1 MNDKLGLVYIITNI
15 RNNRVYVGQTI
26 DLKRRKYEH
35 LSQLRKGSHKN
46 TELQNDYNKYG
57 ESCFQFSVIISGL
70 IRPCRLKVETFLINM
85 YGGIESPNVYNY
97 QDNVTENKEMRYRV
111 SKGQQGKIVNPE
123 SVMKMRKSL
132 TGRHLSETHKEHIR
146 QSAKKFCGD
155 ANPAKRPEVRQ
166 KISEKVSGSGNGM
179 YGKHHSE
186 EAKEKIRKSRLG
198 KSPANK
204 GKNITEATRQKIS
217 EGVKRSYQL
226 GKHKKPTRQPKYSQQ
241 FIHQLRCEY
250 NVLKNYRAVQRLHPE
265 ICYDVIIS
273 LIKFGNTR
281 KRNDYQ

>member
-1 MNDKLGLVYIITNI
+1 MVCTVNII
-15 RNNRVYVGQTI
+15 V
-26 DLKRRKYEH
+26 
-35 LSQLRKGSHKN
+35 
-46 TELQNDYNKYG
+46 
-57 ESCFQFSVIISGL
+57 
-70 IRPCRLKVETFLINM
+70 
-85 YGGIESPNVYNY
+85 
-97 QDNVTENKEMRYRV
+97 
-111 SKGQQGKIVNPE
+111 
-123 SVMKMRKSL
+123 
-132 TGRHLSETHKEHIR
+132 
-146 QSAKKFCGD
+146 KK
-155 ANPAKRPEVRQ
+155 Q
-166 KISEKVSGSGNGM
+166 KK
-179 YGKHHSE
+179 
-186 EAKEKIRKSRLG
+186 KIRKSRLG

-250 NVLKNYRAVQRLHPE
+250 NVLKNYRAVQQLHPE